1 VKNVLFESL
10 QVADLACRLV
20 LASRESVGVALNA
33 ALDSARH
40 LLLTGGD
47 TGGDPVD
54 ALPHCLDIERDCSE
68 RGGLSGRVAVGLPS
82 EGDSYANGK
91 RNQVAGEGQRI

>member
-1 VKNVLFESL
+1 MKKVLFESP
-10 QVADLACRLV
+10 QVADLARRLV
-20 LASRESVGVALNA
+20 LASREPVGVALNA
-33 ALDSARH
+33 VLDSARH

-47 TGGDPVD
+47 PVY
-54 ALPHCLDIERDCSE
+54 ALPHRVDIERDCFE